1 MIQSC
6 RLSHQFVYYLP
17 YMEQLVIEKVR
28 NFIFRYLLIIV
39 GVFIGS
45 LSVIVFLEPLNISS
59 TGVTGIAMILQEVL
73 GTPIGLMVFVLNIP
87 IQVMGY
93 YMLPNGAR
101 VIMRSLLVIVL
112 YSIMLDMLA
121 PYVPVG
127 GVSDD
132 RMLNALFGGIIGGIS
147 GGMVFRAGAS
157 FGGTSTLALILQRRM
172 GTSMSTTFLYTD
184 TLVIIL
190 AGFVYGWEGALYA
203 TVTLFVGG
211 VATDYVLEGPSV
223 IRTVVII
230 TQNPDPIVNTI
241 FNELQ
246 RGATGWKIT
255 GQYTGEERTM
265 LYVTVGRSQVR
276 ELKDAVSQIDPHAF
290 MVIGMGQTAYGEGFK
305 PVKRKAL

>member
-1 MIQSC
+1 MA
-6 RLSHQFVYYLP
+6 HAVD
-17 YMEQLVIEKVR
+17 MEQLVIDKVR
-28 NFIFRYLLIIV
+28 DFIFRYLLIVV

-73 GTPIGLMVFVLNIP
+73 GTPIGLMVFILNIP

-93 YMLPNGAR
+93 YLLPNGAR
-101 VIMRSLLVIVL
+101 IIMRSLLVIVL

-132 RMLNALFGGIIGGIS
+132 RMLNALFGGIVGGIS

-184 TLVIIL
+184 ALVIVI

-276 ELKDAVSQIDPHAF
+276 ELKDAVSNIDPHAF